1 MSNEL
6 TSRREMLRAAAIAA
20 TVTGLDVEAAQHV
33 HNTAA
38 EEKKITGG
46 VYKPKLF
53 TAHEYKTLVSL
64 AETIIPGA
72 LQGGAPEFIDVL
84 ASQNDELAAI
94 FTGGL
99 AWLDAEM
106 KRRNSTSYL
115 ASQPAQQTALLDLL
129 AYRKNQ
135 TPELTHGVRF
145 FDWMRR
151 LTADA
156 YYTSKAGIAELG
168 YKGNGAVSEFKIPQE
183 AYDYALKRSPFG
195 NG

>member
-6 TSRREMLRAAAIAA
+6 TSRREMVRAAAIAV

-38 EEKKITGG
+38 EEKKTAGG
-46 VYKPKLF
+46 VYRPKLF
-53 TAHEYKTLVSL
+53 NAHEYKTLSSL
-64 AETIIPGA
+64 AETSIPGA
-72 LQGGAPEFIDVL
+72 LQGGAPEFIDLL

-106 KRRNSTSYL
+106 KRRHNTSYIG
-115 ASQPAQQTALLDLL
+115 SQPGQQTALLDLL
-129 AYRKNQ
+129 AYRKSH

-151 LTADA
+151 MT
-156 YYTSKAGIAELG
+156 
-168 YKGNGAVSEFKIPQE
+168 
-183 AYDYALKRSPFG
+183 
-195 NG
+195 